1 VTDTPARERLRL
13 ARAVRQTLRPWVQ
26 LWRSTRPSAHAK
38 KPGEFTHGVDDVPP
52 PLITALV
59 GFQHVSLVRIQLIF
73 PALVIQLAELP
84 TEASVN
90 MLSLSLI
97 ALGIAAILQ
106 SLPRGPVGSRYLCPS
121 CHDGIFL
128 EPSIAALKLGGLPLV
143 FGMTLVA
150 GVIQSALSPVLHRIR
165 PLLPPEIGGL
175 VVFLV
180 GTSLAAIGCRYVI
193 GVGVKEEVGPDY
205 WLVGG
210 VTLMIMVG
218 LNVWGKGQAKLF
230 CAMLGIT
237 AGYGAAFL
245 TGMLPKDASR
255 VFNELHLFAIPHFSH
270 AGLAFSPAMIMP
282 FTVAAIAVTLKGIGD
297 ITALQ
302 RINDPHWVRAEMG
315 SISRGTLANG
325 LANMVAGVVGTLGL
339 TPSTANI
346 GLQAATGMSSRVIGY
361 AVGAILIVLAFLPS
375 VTGSLILMPRPVMGA
390 ALLFSACFVL
400 ISGLQ
405 TITSRM
411 LDARRTLVIGLGIAS
426 GVAAEI
432 LPGFATDIPNSLQ
445 PIVGSSIVLGTITA
459 LLLNGMFRIGQ
470 RRRVTLALDP
480 AAADA
485 VAEVNEFFDAAGRG
499 WGARPDVMV
508 RVAFGINQAIE
519 AIREH
524 CDPQGPITIEARFDE
539 FNLDVRISY
548 RGEALE
554 FPDERPSQQEIIET
568 DAGYRRLAGFMLR
581 QNADRI
587 RTSVKDGATVLE
599 FHFDH

>member
-1 VTDTPARERLRL
+1 VTDRPARERLRL
-13 ARAVRQTLRPWVQ
+13 ARAVTQTLRPWVQ
-26 LWRSTRPSAHAK
+26 LWRSARPSAQAK

-52 PLITALV
+52 PFLTVLV

-84 TEASVN
+84 TEVSVN

-193 GVGVKEEVGPDY
+193 GVGVKEDVGPDY
-205 WLVGG
+205 WLIGG

-237 AGYGAAFL
+237 AGYGTAFL

-325 LANMVAGVVGTLGL
+325 LANMVAGLVGTLGL

-432 LPGFATDIPNSLQ
+432 LPGFATNIPNSLQ

-459 LLLNGMFRIGQ
+459 LLLNGVFRIGQ

-524 CDPQGPITIEARFDE
+524 CEPQGPITIEAHFDE

-581 QNADRI
+581 MNADRI

>member
-1 VTDTPARERLRL
+1 
-13 ARAVRQTLRPWVQ
+13 
-26 LWRSTRPSAHAK
+26 LWRSARPSAQAK

-52 PLITALV
+52 PFLTALV

-84 TEASVN
+84 TEVSVN

-205 WLVGG
+205 WLIGG

-302 RINDPHWVRAEMG
+302 RINDAHWVRAEMG

-325 LANMVAGVVGTLGL
+325 LANMVAGLVGTMGL

-432 LPGFATDIPNSLQ
+432 LPGFATNIPNSLQ
-445 PIVGSSIVLGTITA
+445 PIVGSSIVLGTVTA
-459 LLLNGMFRIGQ
+459 LLLNGVFRIGQ

-524 CDPQGPITIEARFDE
+524 CEPQGPITIEAHFDE

-548 RGEALE
+548 RGETLE

-581 QNADRI
+581 MNADRI